1 MNHTKLFGIGAIV
14 VPILLFVNPAW
25 GQDAATEY
33 NDHCALCHDSDL
45 TGAPQLGNSTEWQKR
60 FDARGLEGVYNSAIN
75 GITGTAMPACADSF
89 NGGVPDDAQCRQI
102 VNYIL
107 YQSEVSIVKTHLRVL
122 LEGALQ

>member
-1 MNHTKLFGIGAIV
+1 MNHMKLLGLGAIV

-33 NDHCALCHDSDL
+33 NDHCALCHDNNL

-60 FDARGLEGVYNSAIN
+60 FDARGLEGLYTSAIN
-75 GITGTAMPACADSF
+75 GITGTAMPSCASRTVTD
-89 NGGVPDDAQCRQI
+89 NDLCRQI